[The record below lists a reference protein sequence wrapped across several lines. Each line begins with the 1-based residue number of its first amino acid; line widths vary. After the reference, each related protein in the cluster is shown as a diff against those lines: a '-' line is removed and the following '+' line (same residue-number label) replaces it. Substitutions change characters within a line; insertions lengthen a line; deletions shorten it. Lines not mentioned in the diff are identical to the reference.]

1 MQLRLVLTHGRGP
14 VLQDVRVANGGRVT
28 RGGRP
33 EQRHAER
40 RVAGPLVEL
49 DVAQRPHHH
58 LAPDFSL
65 FHRLRGGDSG

>member
-33 EQRHAER
+33 EQRHSELC
-40 RVAGPLVEL
+40 VAGPLVEL

-58 LAPDFSL
+58 LKSNLGL
-65 FHRLRGGDSG
+65 FQRLRGGDSG